1 MIMTKT
7 LRFLFFAHSSL
18 IYIPEKITGTKIHIF
33 RGFITI
39 NIYIFCHF
47 GSHSEYLVKPLI
59 IITRV
64 LLCRF
69 QCKIL
74 FLFAYQNLER
84 LRDELVGGFKQEKNG
99 QF

>member
-1 MIMTKT
+1 MTKT

-18 IYIPEKITGTKIHIF
+18 IYIPEKFTGKKIHIF

-64 LLCRF
+64 LF
-69 QCKIL
+69 MS
-74 FLFAYQNLER
+74 FSMQNPVFVCVSKPQAIE
-84 LRDELVGGFKQEKNG
+84 G
-99 QF
+99 